1 MEYALII
8 LYLVVLFVFF
18 NKYPKYKLKPNWL
31 IVLFFL
37 LIFFETVFQ
46 KFTIWKGLA
55 LILFIGSLI
64 FDLLKGKFLSEKSA
78 NEQK

>member
-8 LYLVVLFVFF
+8 LYLISMFIFF
-18 NKYPKYKLKPNWL
+18 NKYPQYKLKPNWL
-31 IVLFFL
+31 IILFFL
-37 LIFFETVFQ
+37 LIFSETIFQ

-64 FDLLKGKFLSEKSA
+64 YDLLKGKFFSHKSS
-78 NEQK
+78 KD